1 MTTKKVKSKVSLLA
15 LSIMGPETDQAYCY
29 VEFFSRNRKK
39 SVRRLFAATDIADKR
54 LIRNRL
60 TQEGLRLDLS
70 TKGWKA
76 IHKALCQ
83 NTKTRVRLCHRP
95 GFVGRTY
102 LTANGEIL
110 GKSED
115 YGPLPYPGSAAFL
128 YDEQKKGSLEDWQKE
143 VASLGLY
150 SSRLIL
156 ALASAFSGP
165 CIHFTDVESGGFHFY
180 ASSSKGKSTL
190 MLLAASVF
198 GNSKFVK
205 KWNMTD
211 TAFEEAAEARN
222 HSVFLLDELKLLHK
236 NPGEAAM
243 MAQNRIYTLG
253 SGEGKQRFSGFK
265 KEVSRWQLVMLSNGE
280 FSLGQNAN
288 AGNLFQLDG
297 ERVRVVDVPA
307 DAGRGQGIFD
317 KIKKNETPRQ
327 IAEQIQRQSDLYH
340 GTAGPAFIS
349 KLLEDGKQVVKQHL
363 KQNIELFMAQHKI
376 TGEDGISVRMAKRFA
391 LAYASGVL
399 AAEYGILPFT
409 EEDIMKSIAC
419 CYHDACCT
427 PALSKPDF
435 TDDFKAAILDPDL
448 PNLKMDKDYTQE
460 EIDGIDGK
468 GGKPII
474 LTEMKGDKIYAV
486 SSGYFEQYIK
496 GGKVLLPEMLKVLC
510 DEGIL
515 LSGNQGKNTRPVP
528 YNSSYLARRYCL
540 KVGKL
545 KAWLKH
551 E

>member
-1 MTTKKVKSKVSLLA
+1 MTKKKVKPKVSLLA
-15 LSIMGPETDQAYCY
+15 LSTMGPEDDHAYRY

-54 LIRNRL
+54 LMRNKLIR
-60 TQEGLRLDLS
+60 EGLRLDLS
-70 TKGWKA
+70 PKDWGG
-76 IHKALCQ
+76 IHKVLCGNTQ
-83 NTKTRVRLCHRP
+83 NRVRLCHRP

-115 YGPLPYPGSAAFL
+115 YGPLPYPGSAAFP
-128 YDEQKKGSLEDWQKE
+128 YDEQKRGNLEDWQKK
-143 VASLGLY
+143 VAPLALC

-165 CIHFTDVESGGFHFY
+165 CIYFTEVESGGFHFY

-190 MLLAASVF
+190 MLMAASVF

-211 TAFEEAAEARN
+211 AAFEEAAEARN

-236 NPGEAAM
+236 NPGDAAM

-253 SGEGKQRFSGFK
+253 SGEGKQRYSGYQK
-265 KEVSRWQLVMLSNGE
+265 AVLRWQLSMLSTGE
-280 FSLGQNAN
+280 FSLGQNAS
-288 AGNLFQLDG
+288 AGNLSQLDG
-297 ERVRVVDVPA
+297 ERVRVVDVSA

-327 IAEQIQRQSDLYH
+327 TAEQIQRQTDLYH

-349 KLLEDGKQVVKQHL
+349 KLLEKGKEIVKQRL
-363 KQNIELFMAQHKI
+363 KENIELFMIQHNI
-376 TGEDGISVRMAKRFA
+376 TGDDGITVRMAKRFA

-399 AAEYGILPFT
+399 AVEYGILPFK
-409 EEDIMKSIAC
+409 EEDIMKGISR
-419 CYHDACCT
+419 CYHDACA
-427 PALSKPDF
+427 PLVLLGPDF
-435 TDDFKAAILDPDL
+435 SDDFKTAILDPYL
-448 PNLKMDKDYTQE
+448 LNLSVDKGYSKKD
-460 EIDGIDGK
+460 IDGIDGN
-468 GGKPII
+468 GGSPIV
-474 LTEMKGDKIYAV
+474 LTEMKGNKIYAV
-486 SSGYFEQYIK
+486 SSGYFEHHIK
-496 GGKVLLPEMLKVLC
+496 GGKAQLPEILAILREEKILLPDGE
-510 DEGIL
+510 
-515 LSGNQGKNTRPVP
+515 GKNTRQVP
-528 YNSSYLARRYCL
+528 YGALKLARRYCL
-540 KVGKL
+540 NVRKL